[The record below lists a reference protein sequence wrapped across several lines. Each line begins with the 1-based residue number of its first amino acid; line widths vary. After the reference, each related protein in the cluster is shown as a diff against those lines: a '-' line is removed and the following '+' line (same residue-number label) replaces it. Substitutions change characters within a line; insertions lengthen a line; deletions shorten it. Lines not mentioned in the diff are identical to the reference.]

1 VEFIFH
7 PSRKHEHIFFNSLS
21 APSPAQYLL
30 ANAAADG
37 GLSNSN
43 MNTYYPVYIQL
54 REQPC
59 VVIGGGKIAEGKV
72 EGLLAVQAKVTVI
85 SPNLTP
91 RLQDLAE
98 QKQFTYLPRA
108 YQLGDLTGAFLVIC
122 ATDQVEVNHQVWEEA
137 TANRQLVNVVDD
149 TPRCNFI
156 APSVLRQGALT
167 IAISTSGKAPAL
179 AVRLRERFQRE
190 LGPEYERFLELA
202 GALREPLT
210 QHVPDFETR
219 KALWYELVD
228 SEILD
233 MLTHGDVASARKII
247 SQIVGFEFE
256 PV

>member
-1 VEFIFH
+1 
-7 PSRKHEHIFFNSLS
+7 
-21 APSPAQYLL
+21 
-30 ANAAADG
+30 
-37 GLSNSN
+37 

-72 EGLLAVQAKVTVI
+72 EGLLAAQANVKVI
-85 SPNLTP
+85 SPELTP
-91 RLQDLAE
+91 HLQELVED
-98 QKQFTYLPRA
+98 QQITYLART
-108 YQLGDLTGAFLVIC
+108 YQPGDLTGAFLVIC
-122 ATDQVEVNHQVWEEA
+122 ATDQAAINHQVWQEA

-156 APSVLRQGALT
+156 APSILRQGDLT

-179 AVRLRERFQRE
+179 AVRLKERFQRE

-202 GALREPLT
+202 GELREPLA

-228 SEILD
+228 SEILEV
-233 MLTHGDVASARKII
+233 LARGDEASAREII
-247 SQIVGFEFE
+247 SQIVGFAFE